1 MTLLGHPLLFNIL
14 TEDASLGDFPV
25 IHRSDTCGSTKNGE
39 KVIIILKTKF
49 SLTSLFPAV
58 LDENIPFPLVI

>member
-14 TEDASLGDFPV
+14 TEDASLGDFPI
-25 IHRSDTCGSTKNGE
+25 IHRSDTCGSTKHGE

-49 SLTSLFPAV
+49 QGNL